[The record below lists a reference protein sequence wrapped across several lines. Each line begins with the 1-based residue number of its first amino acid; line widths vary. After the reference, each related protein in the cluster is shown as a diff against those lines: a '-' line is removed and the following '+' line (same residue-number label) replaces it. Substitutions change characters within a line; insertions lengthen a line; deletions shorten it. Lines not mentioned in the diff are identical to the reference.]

1 MTLNHSLVA
10 ANEPTH
16 SEIFTPLW
24 FRISSLLLLAI
35 AIVLLLVVLGDR
47 VYTSNLAVGALV
59 AVLLA
64 LACAAFLHIRAWYE
78 GRRDVYAT
86 EREFTSIYRH
96 ALDGILILDDHGMC
110 LDANPAAFTLLGAPR
125 AVLVS
130 RSFAQFCVDGEQFER
145 QWQAFL
151 RVAHQRGHAQL
162 IRPNGSK
169 ISLPYT
175 ASADYLPLRHV
186 LVPCDIT
193 QRFEAP

>member
-78 GRRDVYAT
+78 GRRDVYPT
-86 EREFTSIYRH
+86 ERDFPSISRN
-96 ALDGILILDDHGMC
+96 ALAGLLILN
-110 LDANPAAFTLLGAPR
+110 APAI
-125 AVLVS
+125 
-130 RSFAQFCVDGEQFER
+130 CVD
-145 QWQAFL
+145 
-151 RVAHQRGHAQL
+151 
-162 IRPNGSK
+162 PN
-169 ISLPYT
+169 PPT
-175 ASADYLPLRHV
+175 ATL
-186 LVPCDIT
+186 
-193 QRFEAP
+193 